1 MMGRLD
7 SSQDRFFYNFSL
19 DDVVP
24 TDHLVRRIDAVLDL
38 SWLHGELEPYYSHT
52 GRPSIDPELMIRM
65 LIIGYVFV
73 IRSER
78 QLCSDVQVNMAYR
91 WFCRLGLEDTIPDHS
106 VFSRARHERFR
117 KSDVFRRVFE
127 TVVDACIKEGLVG
140 GNSLS
145 VDASYIKADVDQIK
159 RVPGDEPI
167 DWPDDKEASR
177 AVTEYLEALDQGVPN
192 EDRDG
197 KPTKPPKAISLTDP
211 QATWATKKQKVR
223 PVFVYDANYLI
234 DNKLGV
240 IIDAEGTRTNRI
252 EENRVCV
259 SMVKRVMSRFGLNPK
274 RLAADMA
281 YGSSKTLKALLEC
294 NVDPYIPVWDKSN
307 RTDGTFSK
315 GDFIY
320 DAKRDVYTCP
330 RGNILKT
337 TGNVHEDTLRYLAK
351 TKDCRPCPLK
361 KQCCPN
367 TPFRKV
373 PRDINE
379 DARDYAR
386 ALAKTKMFEVMSDER
401 KKVEMA
407 FAHMK
412 NIFRL
417 DRLRLRGLSGVR
429 DEVLLTATAQ
439 NLRKLARYV
448 NRPPP
453 IPAIG

>member
-1 MMGRLD
+1 MMGRLE
-7 SSQDRFFYNFSL
+7 SSQDRFFYNFCL

-24 TDHLVRRIDAVLDL
+24 SDHLVRRIDAVLDL
-38 SWLHGELEPYYSHT
+38 SWLHGELDSYYSQT

-65 LIIGYVFV
+65 MIIGYVFV

-78 QLCSDVQVNMAYR
+78 QLCSDVQVNLAYR
-91 WFCRLGLEDTIPDHS
+91 WFCRLGLEDTVPDHS

-117 KSDVFRRVFE
+117 ESDVFRQVFE
-127 TVVDACIKEGLVG
+127 TVVDACIREGLVG
-140 GNSLS
+140 GQSLS

-177 AVTEYLEALDQGVPN
+177 AVTEYLDALDQDAPDENKGS
-192 EDRDG
+192 RRA
-197 KPTKPPKAISLTDP
+197 KPPKAISLTDP
-211 QATWATKKQKVR
+211 H
-223 PVFVYDANYLI
+223 
-234 DNKLGV
+234 
-240 IIDAEGTRTNRI
+240 
-252 EENRVCV
+252 
-259 SMVKRVMSRFGLNPK
+259 
-274 RLAADMA
+274 
-281 YGSSKTLKALLEC
+281 
-294 NVDPYIPVWDKSN
+294 IPVWDKSN
-307 RTDGTFSK
+307 RKDGTFSRA
-315 GDFIY
+315 DFEY
-320 DAKRDVYTCP
+320 DKERDVYTCP
-330 RGNILKT
+330 RGNTLKT
-337 TGNVHEDTLRYLAK
+337 TGSVHEDTLRYLAK

-386 ALAKTKMFEVMSDER
+386 ALAKTKAFKIMSDER

-417 DRLRLRGLSGVR
+417 DRLRLRGLSGDR

-453 IPAIG
+453 IPATS